1 MANLQALWQQLPGD
15 QRMGRHGGPG
25 IVVELLVSN
34 AVSNLLLRE
43 ADIALRMVQP
53 DQGSLIAQRTAGT
66 SPGGVLFLAGGQ
78 ARAITMGA

>member
-1 MANLQALWQQLPGD
+1 MRIRGQQGVCKDPVANLQALWRQLPGD

-43 ADIALRMVQP
+43 ADIALRMVQR
-53 DQGSLIAQRTAGT
+53 DQGSLIAQRI
-66 SPGGVLFLAGGQ
+66 GQ
-78 ARAITMGA
+78 VRLQACQ